1 MGPEWILGGGGT
13 VGCRLAEINKGW
25 GQFLTKATNGTW
37 IYYASKS
44 IENLAAPAPITAT
57 VAMGRRPINAK
68 SVDIK

>member
-1 MGPEWILGGGGT
+1 MA
-13 VGCRLAEINKGW
+13 VCRLAGIDKGR
-25 GQFLTKATNGTW
+25 GQFLTKATNEIW
-37 IYYASKS
+37 SYYTSKS